1 MLDLQSILIVSLSFA
16 AVAATV
22 FVLGQY
28 YSSYAQTLRRLPT
41 PPPHSQD
48 SSAPS
53 NHGIRGFMVRYFRG
67 TRFAGDS
74 VFREQLRRKLRKA
87 GYFGRDAVTLYVL
100 AKIVL
105 LIAFPAFV
113 YLIIGVFLDALPWL
127 LKAAIVLVA
136 GLVAFFGP
144 DIYLA
149 RKRRIMIRRFR
160 LMFPNVLDL
169 LVVCV
174 DAGLTLDSAFDRVKP
189 EVLKQ
194 NHEFGIN
201 LEMMGAEMR
210 AGRSMIEA
218 LETLSDRLGLEE
230 AGSFVSILRQSI
242 ELGSDVSDALRVF
255 SDEMRDK
262 RLLRAEEAASKL
274 SVKMVLPLGLFIF
287 PVVLLVVLL
296 PVMIKLMAVLR

>member
-1 MLDLQSILIVSLSFA
+1 
-16 AVAATV
+16 
-22 FVLGQY
+22 
-28 YSSYAQTLRRLPT
+28 
-41 PPPHSQD
+41 
-48 SSAPS
+48 
-53 NHGIRGFMVRYFRG
+53 MVRYFRG

>member
-1 MLDLQSILIVSLSFA
+1 MVDLQPVLIISLSFA
-16 AVAATV
+16 TVAATV

-28 YSSYAQTLRRLPT
+28 YRSYAQTLRRLPT
-41 PPPHSQD
+41 PLSPSHDD
-48 SSAPS
+48 SARSH
-53 NHGIRGFMVRYFRG
+53 HGIRGFMARYFKN
-67 TRFAGDS
+67 TRFGGDT

-87 GYFGRDAVTLYVL
+87 GYFGRDAVTFYVL

-105 LIAFPAFV
+105 LIVFPAV
-113 YLIIGVFLDALPWL
+113 LYLIIELFVAMPWL
-127 LKAAIVLVA
+127 LKVAIVLIA
-136 GLVAFFGP
+136 GLIGFFGP
-144 DIYLA
+144 DIFLA
-149 RKRRIMIRRFR
+149 RRRRFLIRRFR
-160 LMFPNVLDL
+160 LVFPNMLDL

-174 DAGLTLDSAFDRVKP
+174 DAGLTLESAFDRVKL
-189 EVLKQ
+189 EVLRQ
-194 NHEFGIN
+194 NRELGIN

-242 ELGSDVSDALRVF
+242 ELGSDVSDSLRVF

-296 PVMIKLMAVLR
+296 PVIIKLMAMLS